1 MSLDSARSAGTA
13 APAAPWPPQAVTLQG
28 EFVQLEPLSTAHA
41 SGLQDAITDGALH
54 TLWYTIVPPPESLDT
69 WIATSLKAREAGAA
83 LPFVVRRLRD
93 ARIVG
98 STRFMNI
105 EAAQRRLE
113 IGTTFY
119 SASVQR
125 SALNTECKR
134 LLLAHAFE
142 ALHCLAVE
150 FRTHW
155 FNHRSR
161 EAIARLGAKQ
171 DGVLR
176 QHQRLPDGSLRDT
189 VVFSIIDSEWPAVRH
204 HLQVRQARLP
214 AP

>member
-1 MSLDSARSAGTA
+1 MTD
-13 APAAPWPPQAVTLQG
+13 PALLPWPPQPVVLTG
-28 EFVQLEPLSTAHA
+28 EHLRLEPMAAEHA
-41 SGLQDAITDGALH
+41 GGLVEAIADGGLDR
-54 TLWYTIVPPPESLDT
+54 LWYTIVPSPASIDA
-69 WIATSLKAREAGAA
+69 WIATALAQQAAGGA

-93 ARIVG
+93 GRIVG
-98 STRFMNI
+98 STRYMNV
-105 EAAQRRLE
+105 EAVQRRLE

-119 SASVQR
+119 SAGVQR

-134 LLLAHAFE
+134 LLLGHAFE
-142 ALHCLAVE
+142 ALGCLAVE

-155 FNHRSR
+155 FNQRSR

-176 QHQRLPDGSLRDT
+176 NHQRLPDGSLRDT
-189 VVFSIIDSEWPAVRH
+189 VVFSIIDSEWPAVKRH
-204 HLQVRQARLP
+204 LGFRQARLP

>member
-1 MSLDSARSAGTA
+1 MSLDSARSGSTA

-28 EFVQLEPLSTAHA
+28 EFVQLEPLSTAHT

-69 WIATSLKAREAGAA
+69 WITTSLKAREAGAA